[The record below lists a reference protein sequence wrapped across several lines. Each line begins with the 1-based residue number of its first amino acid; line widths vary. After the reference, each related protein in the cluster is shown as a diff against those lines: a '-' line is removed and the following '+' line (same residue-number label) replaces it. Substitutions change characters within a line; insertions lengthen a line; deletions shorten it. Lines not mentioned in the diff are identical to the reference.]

1 MAEARRLEPNLAPNI
16 CSVYRVPDSC
26 VDGFRLVW
34 HNALCA
40 RRYGGDIL
48 TYHEV
53 IAIKQSNGKVTG
65 VRARNRITGE
75 ELDIACGTWS
85 MPPVPGPGRSPIW
98 PVWTSVCRPTAG
110 R

>member
-1 MAEARRLEPNLAPNI
+1 M
-16 CSVYRVPDSC
+16 PDSC

-65 VRARNRITGE
+65 VTARNRITGE
-75 ELDIACGTWS
+75 ELDIAC
-85 MPPVPGPGRSPIW
+85 
-98 PVWTSVCRPTAG
+98 
-110 R
+110 